1 MADAETKKTKK
12 STKTGGEKAKLSKT
26 KKATARKTKTVKT
39 KKVKPR
45 DEEVQQ
51 QEVVEEKPQVEKVVT
66 ARRKRISE
74 RARAK
79 SQAPTEAVSEEAPE
93 HVDSM
98 KLTELDAAEY
108 DDSEY
113 QEMMD
118 MYDNTIQDI
127 KEGEIVAGNVIG
139 VTREDIIVDVGFKSE
154 GIIPIGEFT
163 GEVNIKVGD
172 EIEVFLEAIEDQN
185 GQLVLSKQKADFMRV
200 WDKIRESHDAGE
212 LVPGV
217 IKRRIKGG
225 VVVDIMGVD
234 AFLPGSQIALRQVPD
249 FDALI
254 GETMDVKIIKLNKS
268 RRNIVVS
275 RRVVLEEERE
285 RMRAQLL
292 EEIELGQVRKGVV
305 KNITDFGVFI
315 DLGGVDGLL
324 HITDMSWGRMRHPS
338 EMVQL
343 GDELDVKILDYDE
356 KTSRISLGLKQLTP
370 YPWENIE
377 EKYPIGKVVKG
388 KVVSI
393 TDYGAFV
400 ELEKGIEGLIHIS
413 EMSWTQHIKHPSKIM
428 NLGDEVEAKVLSV
441 DKENEKISLGI
452 KQMEPDPWTTIHE
465 KYPVGSLV
473 KGKVRNLTAFGAFV
487 EIEEGVDGLVHI
499 SDMSWTKRIQHPS
512 EIMKKGDHIE
522 VKVLRIDTDNRRV
535 SLGIKQLKEDPWPE
549 YAKKYGVG
557 NEVLG
562 KVIRVIDRGLVVE
575 LDGEVEGFVP
585 TNQLGKENM
594 DKPAETFNEG
604 MQIPLKV
611 IEFDR
616 PGRKI
621 VLSLTAYFE
630 KRDREE
636 YEKFLS
642 EHATQSVSMG
652 DAFDDSTKAEI
663 GGGEEKPGDT
673 TPDSAADAAAGD
685 KPDTADVAPEAKA
698 EEDKP
703 ETPVDTHEAEKAEV
717 EGKSDDKPSATESEE
732 VVGDKE
738 SDQAVT
744 PEAKAEEDKPETPAD
759 THEADKPEKEKAED
773 EEKPGDTTPDSTADA
788 AAGEQPKTD
797 DVAPESKAEEEPSS
811 EEKKKDED

>member
-1 MADAETKKTKK
+1 MADAETKKTNE
-12 STKTGGEKAKLSKT
+12 SEQTGGETVKLSKT
-26 KKATARKTKTVKT
+26 KQASGKKTKTTKT
-39 KKVKPR
+39 KIVKKSQR
-45 DEEVQQ
+45 EESENQ
-51 QEVVEEKPQVEKVVT
+51 VVEKHTEVKKVET
-66 ARRKRISE
+66 SRRKRISE
-74 RARAK
+74 RAKAREVTPLPEPEPV
-79 SQAPTEAVSEEAPE
+79 PT
-93 HVDSM
+93 VDPM

-113 QEMMD
+113 QRMMEM
-118 MYDNTIQDI
+118 YEGTIQDI
-127 KEGEIVAGNVIG
+127 KEGEIVTGTVIG
-139 VTREDIIVDVGFKSE
+139 VTRDDVIVDVGFKSE
-154 GIIPIGEFT
+154 GIIPMGEFT
-163 GEVNIKVGD
+163 GDVNIKVGD
-172 EIEVFLEAIEDQN
+172 QIDVYLEAVEDQN

-200 WDKIRESHDAGE
+200 WDRIRDAHDAGE
-212 LVPGV
+212 LVPGT

-225 VVVDIMGVD
+225 VVVDVMGVD

-254 GETMDVKIIKLNKS
+254 GEEMDVKIIKLNKS

-285 RMRAQLL
+285 RMRSELL
-292 EEIELGQVRKGVV
+292 DEIQVGQVREGIV

-343 GDELDVKILDYDE
+343 SDALEVKILDYDE

-370 YPWENIE
+370 YPWEDIE

-428 NLGDEVEAKVLSV
+428 NVGDTVEAKVLSV

-465 KYPVGSLV
+465 KYPVGSTV
-473 KGKVRNLTAFGAFV
+473 AGKVRNLTAFGAFV

-512 EIMKKGDHIE
+512 EIMKKGDTID
-522 VKVLRIDTDNRRV
+522 VKVLRIDTENRRV

-562 KVIRVIDRGLVVE
+562 VVIRVIDRGLVVE
-575 LDGEVEGFVP
+575 LDDEVEGFVP
-585 TNQLGKENM
+585 SNQLGKEGM
-594 DKPAETFNEG
+594 EKPEQVFNEG
-604 MQIPLKV
+604 DKIPLKV

-621 VLSLTAYFE
+621 VLSVTAYFE

-642 EHATQSVSMG
+642 EHATSSVTMSEAVG
-652 DAFDDSTKAEI
+652 QEPAAVEEPVETVVEAPAETSDDAAAEETP
-663 GGGEEKPGDT
+663 EEKPAESDAVAVEETPDT
-673 TPDSAADAAAGD
+673 TPS
-685 KPDTADVAPEAKA
+685 
-698 EEDKP
+698 
-703 ETPVDTHEAEKAEV
+703 
-717 EGKSDDKPSATESEE
+717 
-732 VVGDKE
+732 
-738 SDQAVT
+738 
-744 PEAKAEEDKPETPAD
+744 PETPAD
-759 THEADKPEKEKAED
+759 EAEAETDTPSD
-773 EEKPGDTTPDSTADA
+773 EETKPG
-788 AAGEQPKTD
+788 E
-797 DVAPESKAEEEPSS
+797 
-811 EEKKKDED
+811 

>member
-1 MADAETKKTKK
+1 MADAEIKKTT
-12 STKTGGEKAKLSKT
+12 STTNTGGEKAKLSKT
-26 KKATARKTKTVKT
+26 KKATARKTKSVKT
-39 KKVKPR
+39 KIVKSSA
-45 DEEVQQ
+45 EEAQQ
-51 QEVVEEKPQVEKVVT
+51 QVVVEAPKVEKVVT
-66 ARRKRISE
+66 ARKKRISE
-74 RARAK
+74 KVKTRVDHV
-79 SQAPTEAVSEEAPE
+79 QPE
-93 HVDSM
+93 PVLETIDSM

-108 DDSEY
+108 GEA
-113 QEMMD
+113 EHEELMA
-118 MYDNTIQDI
+118 MYDGTIQDI
-127 KEGEIVAGNVIG
+127 KEGEIVAGTVIG
-139 VTREDIIVDVGFKSE
+139 VSREDIIVDVGFKSE
-154 GIIPIGEFT
+154 GIIPMGEFT

-172 EIEVFLEAIEDQN
+172 EIDVFLEAVEDQN

-200 WDKIRESHDAGE
+200 WDRIRESHDAGE

-225 VVVDIMGVD
+225 VVVDVMGVD

-254 GETMDVKIIKLNKS
+254 GTTMDVKIIKLNKS

-285 RMRAQLL
+285 RMRSELL
-292 EEIELGQVRKGVV
+292 SEIELAQVRQGVV

-370 YPWENIE
+370 YPWEDIE
-377 EKYPIGKVVKG
+377 AKYPIGKVVQG

-428 NLGDEVEAKVLSV
+428 NLGDAVEAKVLSV
-441 DKENEKISLGI
+441 DKDNEKISLGI

-473 KGKVRNLTAFGAFV
+473 KGRVRNLTAFGAFV

-512 EIMKKGDHIE
+512 EIMKKGDNIE
-522 VKVLRIDTDNRRV
+522 VKVLRIDSDNRRV
-535 SLGIKQLKEDPWPE
+535 SLGIKQLKDDPWPE
-549 YAKKYGVG
+549 YAKKYSVD

-562 KVIRVIDRGLVVE
+562 IIVRSIDRGLVVE
-575 LDGEVEGFVP
+575 LDEEVEGFVP
-585 TNQLGKENM
+585 TNQLGKEGM
-594 DKPAETFNEG
+594 EKTAESFAEG
-604 MQIPLKV
+604 SQIPLKV

-621 VLSLTAYFE
+621 VLSVAAYFE

-636 YEKFLS
+636 YETFLA
-642 EHATQSVSMG
+642 EHATASVSMG
-652 DAFDDSTKAEI
+652 DAMADLAPTVEAAPADDAAPEAEAAPVADAPAEAPVEAPAI
-663 GGGEEKPGDT
+663 E
-673 TPDSAADAAAGD
+673 TPAADA
-685 KPDTADVAPEAKA
+685 
-698 EEDKP
+698 
-703 ETPVDTHEAEKAEV
+703 TPVEEPKVEEAVA
-717 EGKSDDKPSATESEE
+717 
-732 VVGDKE
+732 
-738 SDQAVT
+738 
-744 PEAKAEEDKPETPAD
+744 ETPA
-759 THEADKPEKEKAED
+759 EPEKIDDPAPEVKSSDEPAVAEETPAEESPD
-773 EEKPGDTTPDSTADA
+773 EEKP
-788 AAGEQPKTD
+788 
-797 DVAPESKAEEEPSS
+797 S
-811 EEKKKDED
+811 E